1 MELQQER
8 PPDYV
13 QRSPET
19 VEWPAIPQHAPEHPR
34 PSSDITL
41 PDLKTV
47 LSSDFEQMSPRQPS
61 VTSPVNSV
69 RSLPRMD
76 PGPEYNHAV
85 QDHRRGLD
93 TIMAGANETDSVMSY
108 EDTNARTGSR
118 ALSVEDPDVRMAAEA
133 LSGLGN
139 PTQFTRG
146 HDKIH
151 VHSHASEARAS
162 DGSGNPE
169 PLLELVSAAHPWVG
183 GTMKGSLTAYET
195 AKYYSPRIVRYG
207 VNFAERNIGTPVVS
221 AVGSVS
227 QITGVEAGLRRY
239 LDARRPNDIER
250 GDKNMDSSM
259 DVDEVACNRPREGSI
274 PPPYGASR
282 PPSYREEASPH
293 RSRELAVQERPSAN
307 RSWSSQLFVSTSG
320 LSVALSTTSRKSLR
334 MCLSFLSAQA
344 GYLEHVSKALSLAL
358 SNYEQRRQEYR
369 NNSDSALEK
378 GQRASTPDHDESAR
392 RLAEEIRQHCDAIWK
407 TLQHAVT
414 TVSSYTG
421 AALPQNAREFVRL
434 QLMSLPQRWRIVANT
449 TQADSET
456 SRTAQRMIDF
466 SSEGLDMMSQVAGV
480 LKATLDSAEG
490 WLAAVGRRDQQ
501 AEDQQM
507 QDASANESQTER
519 EKS

>member
-1 MELQQER
+1 
-8 PPDYV
+8 
-13 QRSPET
+13 
-19 VEWPAIPQHAPEHPR
+19 
-34 PSSDITL
+34 
-41 PDLKTV
+41 
-47 LSSDFEQMSPRQPS
+47 
-61 VTSPVNSV
+61 
-69 RSLPRMD
+69 
-76 PGPEYNHAV
+76 
-85 QDHRRGLD
+85 
-93 TIMAGANETDSVMSY
+93 
-108 EDTNARTGSR
+108 
-118 ALSVEDPDVRMAAEA
+118 
-133 LSGLGN
+133 
-139 PTQFTRG
+139 
-146 HDKIH
+146 
-151 VHSHASEARAS
+151 
-162 DGSGNPE
+162 
-169 PLLELVSAAHPWVG
+169 
-183 GTMKGSLTAYET
+183 MKGSLTAYET

-227 QITGVEAGLRRY
+227 QITGVDAGIRRY
-239 LDARRPNDIER
+239 LDARRPNDLER

-259 DVDEVACNRPREGSI
+259 DVDGEMITRPRAGSI

-282 PPSYREEASPH
+282 PPSYREEASPASAY
-293 RSRELAVQERPSAN
+293 RSREGAMQERPSAN

-320 LSVALSTTSRKSLR
+320 LSIALSTTSRKSLR

-344 GYLEHVSKALSLAL
+344 GYLQHVSKALSLAL
-358 SNYEQRRQEYR
+358 NNYEQRRQEYR

-378 GQRASTPDHDESAR
+378 GERPSTPDQDESAR
-392 RLAEEIRQHCDAIWK
+392 RLAAEIREHCDAIWK

-421 AALPQNAREFVRL
+421 AALPHNAREFVRL

-449 TQADSET
+449 TQAGSET

-466 SSEGLDMMSQVAGV
+466 STEGLDMMSQVAGV

-507 QDASANESQTER
+507 HDASANASQAES